1 MSSEKQ
7 KGEIQMQSFIRGVL
21 YIYWNQGNPL
31 LEVGARSPLMSAT
44 CNCSKLCQFKSEFEI
59 NLWAMVRGGGD
70 STVDWSVL
78 FDHGIGT
85 GLDFVRIMRAS
96 SGRVRYWVGKL

>member
-1 MSSEKQ
+1 
-7 KGEIQMQSFIRGVL
+7 
-21 YIYWNQGNPL
+21 
-31 LEVGARSPLMSAT
+31 
-44 CNCSKLCQFKSEFEI
+44 
-59 NLWAMVRGGGD
+59 MVRGGGD

>member
-31 LEVGARSPLMSAT
+31 SEVGARSPLMSAT

-59 NLWAMVRGGGD
+59 NFLRAGRSFD
-70 STVDWSVL
+70 SILFSSVQ
-78 FDHGIGT
+78 F
-85 GLDFVRIMRAS
+85 S
-96 SGRVRYWVGKL
+96 SAV